1 MDEQQVIQF
10 LNQIPLDVL
19 TQYVQQRMQQEQAQ
33 VEAGG
38 YEQMAPEQGYVD
50 AGTSG
55 SEVPPE
61 AMVAAQ
67 QGAAPTMSYGG
78 KLAYSLPDVNPYMF
92 GGPYHFGTAGP
103 RVKRPRKR

>member
-1 MDEQQVIQF
+1 MDEQQIIQF

-33 VEAGG
+33 IETGE
-38 YEQMAPEQGYVD
+38 YKQMTPEQGYAD
-50 AGTSG
+50 AGAYG
-55 SEVPPE
+55 GEVPPE
-61 AMVAAQ
+61 AMAAAQ
-67 QGAAPTMSYGG
+67 QDVAPTMSYGG